1 MVDLSIAFCM
11 FTRPGKSAWSFQR
24 MDHVRNTQLVK
35 RVPRAFFAQRTPG
48 SPEVSKSSPRFIGT
62 TVLRK
67 KQHNRRNKRNKHAV
81 DTINFTIYFVQHSMD
96 HFAVQFSRTSH
107 TLVASTT
114 QLHAAD
120 WNLLTAI
127 FGFVW
132 NVFLRRENQD
142 FKNDSLVDWGV
153 HRILFRQPPLDV
165 FLVGGAF

>member
-1 MVDLSIAFCM
+1 MSES
-11 FTRPGKSAWSFQR
+11 TK
-24 MDHVRNTQLVK
+24 LVK
-35 RVPRAFFAQRTPG
+35 HRAPGFFAQRTPG

-62 TVLRK
+62 TVFSVK

-81 DTINFTIYFVQHSMD
+81 DTINFTIYFFQHSMD
-96 HFAVQFSRTSH
+96 HFGVQFSRTSH

-132 NVFLRRENQD
+132 NVFLRRENPD

-165 FLVGGAF
+165 FLVGGAL